1 MVGRNFKEA
10 IAFALAIGPAGEVF
24 REAGKELAKAKRAD
38 IEAEMLDFFESLEN
52 DETGVWAPTSSW
64 VISARNP
71 S

>member
-1 MVGRNFKEA
+1 M
-10 IAFALAIGPAGEVF
+10 AIGPAGEVF

-71 S
+71 G